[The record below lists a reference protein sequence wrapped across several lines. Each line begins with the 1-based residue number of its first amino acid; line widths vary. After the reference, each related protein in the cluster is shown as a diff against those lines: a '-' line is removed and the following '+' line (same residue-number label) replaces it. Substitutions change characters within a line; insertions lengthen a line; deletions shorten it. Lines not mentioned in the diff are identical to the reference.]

1 MFDMNRLS
9 IKQTPLVES
18 VTSLH
23 SSYLT
28 NDQMQHS
35 FFSEACQFC
44 SKMDREMLELNRSFY
59 GSICESEGN
68 RTLIHESFSDW
79 VSSFKKLLKKIID
92 FLHALLNKFLVGI
105 NMLIKREGFL
115 KDHKKDL
122 LKFNEN
128 HKFHMNVFTFTL
140 NNNVPE
146 ETAIYD
152 AGKLDEIYGFSNTM
166 VPNKTNDDKDFGEGL
181 KGVYTTK
188 YAPSAHDTES
198 VKTLDKS
205 YEAFVDSLND
215 GKFYDVIRGKFLG
228 YTNGESV
235 DSADYSK
242 ELFEKFRDGQSGKED
257 KEFNYN
263 DIQEAYTRFDNY
275 ERIKKDLTKKKTTA
289 EKAYR
294 EIEKKIDKAITKGE
308 KGNNIA
314 KITID
319 GVNDGNEFNAYTSG
333 EVSKFEYYIKAI
345 SNMVHEVSNL
355 HSIAFS
361 ARLDAYKDQ
370 FAQDKT
376 ILYKALYRIMGSIT
390 HGERKCSKKD

>member
-9 IKQTPLVES
+9 IKPTPLVES

-115 KDHKKDL
+115 KDHKKDF

-146 ETAIYD
+146 EVAIYD
-152 AGKLDEIYGFSNTM
+152 AGNLQNIYGFSKTM
-166 VPNKTNDDKDFGEGL
+166 TKNKDNDDANFNQGL
-181 KGVYTTK
+181 SNVYTTK
-188 YAPSAHDTES
+188 YSDGHHDTDS
-198 VKTLDKS
+198 AGVLDKS

-215 GKFYDVIRGKFLG
+215 GKFYDIIRGRFLG

-235 DSADYSK
+235 DSAEYSK

-257 KEFNYN
+257 KEFAYN
-263 DIQEAYTRFDNY
+263 DIQEAYTRFDSY
-275 ERIKKDLTKKKTTA
+275 ERIKKDLTKKKTSA

-294 EIEKKIDKAITKGE
+294 EIEKKIDKALTRGE
-308 KGNNIA
+308 KGND
-314 KITID
+314 KQMITID
-319 GVNDGNEFNAYTSG
+319 GLASGAEFDAHTAG

-390 HGERKCSKKD
+390 HGERKYSKKD

>member
-9 IKQTPLVES
+9 IKRTPLVES

-79 VSSFKKLLKKIID
+79 VSSFKKLLKKVID

-105 NMLIKREGFL
+105 NMLIKREGFI

-128 HKFHMNVFTFTL
+128 HKFHMNVFTFTFD
-140 NNNVPE
+140 NNVPE
-146 ETAIYD
+146 ESAIYTSI
-152 AGKLDEIYGFSNTM
+152 ENVYGFTDSHEWEGKADISTAK
-166 VPNKTNDDKDFGEGL
+166 VKGLANDYTVAYGGSASIASADRAGYIDKE
-181 KGVYTTK
+181 YQ
-188 YAPSAHDTES
+188 
-198 VKTLDKS
+198 
-205 YEAFVDSLND
+205 AFVDTLNEGD
-215 GKFYDVIRGKFLG
+215 YYDYIRGRFLG
-228 YTNGESV
+228 YTKNERV
-235 DSADYSK
+235 DSTDYSK

-257 KEFNYN
+257 KEFEYK
-263 DIQEAYTRFDNY
+263 DIQEAYNRFDNY
-275 ERIKKDLTKKKTTA
+275 ERIKKDLTKKKTNA

-294 EIEKKIDKAITKGE
+294 DIEKRIDKALTKG
-308 KGNNIA
+308 KDSNV
-314 KITID
+314 TIN
-319 GVNDGNEFNAYTSG
+319 GINSGQEFNAQTPG
-333 EVSKFEYYIKAI
+333 EVSKLEYYVKAV

-376 ILYKALYRIMGSIT
+376 ILYKALYRIMGSIR
-390 HGERKCSKKD
+390 HGERKYSKKD